1 MSKVILSAN
10 TDWYLY
16 NFRLSLAREL
26 RREGFDVVLVSPPGK
41 YVPILQQNGFRWL
54 AWRLGRQT
62 LAPWNE
68 VRALLHLVGIYRQ
81 ERPLLAHHHTIKP
94 VLYGSWAARL
104 AGVPGIVNSITGRG
118 YIFLGEDFKARLLR
132 MLVKPIYYG
141 AFRSRHCAV
150 IFENETDRRY
160 FVSENLVPP
169 ERTWLIEGVGVDL
182 DRFIPTVEPDGLPT
196 VVLPARMLWDK
207 GVGILVDA
215 ARLLHQKT
223 QVRVALVGEPDLGN
237 PRTVKQPTLEK
248 WVEEGAVEWWGWCQD
263 MKVVYEK
270 SHIVTLPSLGE
281 GVPTVLLEAA
291 ACGRPIVATD
301 VPGCRQAVIHGSNG
315 LLVPP
320 NDAEALAEALY
331 QLISD
336 PALRNKMGAS
346 GRKLVTER
354 FSNKRINAETLAVYR
369 KIINHSEIP

>member
-237 PRTVKQPTLEK
+237 
-248 WVEEGAVEWWGWCQD
+248 
-263 MKVVYEK
+263 
-270 SHIVTLPSLGE
+270 
-281 GVPTVLLEAA
+281 
-291 ACGRPIVATD
+291 ATD

>member
-1 MSKVILSAN
+1 
-10 TDWYLY
+10 
-16 NFRLSLAREL
+16 
-26 RREGFDVVLVSPPGK
+26 
-41 YVPILQQNGFRWL
+41 
-54 AWRLGRQT
+54 
-62 LAPWNE
+62 
-68 VRALLHLVGIYRQ
+68 
-81 ERPLLAHHHTIKP
+81 PLLVHHHTIKP

-132 MLVKPIYYG
+132 KLVKPTYYA
-141 AFRSRHCAV
+141 AFKSRHCAV

-160 FVSENLVPP
+160 FVSEKLVRP

-182 DRFIPTVEPDGLPT
+182 DRFTPTVEPDGLPI

-207 GVGILVDA
+207 GVGVLVEA
-215 ARLLHQKT
+215 ARLLHQET
-223 QVRVALVGEPDLGN
+223 QVRVALVGEPDIGN
-237 PRTVKQPTLEK
+237 PRTVDQTTLEE
-248 WVEEGAVEWWGWCQD
+248 WVKEGAVEWWGWCQD
-263 MKVVYEK
+263 MKMVYKK

-281 GVPTVLLEAA
+281 GIPTALLEAA

-301 VPGCRQAVIHGSNG
+301 VPGCRQVVIHGANG

-336 PALRNKMGAS
+336 SSLRSKMGSS
-346 GRKLVTER
+346 GRELVAER
-354 FSNKRINAETLAVYR
+354 FSNRRINAETLAVYR
-369 KIINHSEIP
+369 ETVK